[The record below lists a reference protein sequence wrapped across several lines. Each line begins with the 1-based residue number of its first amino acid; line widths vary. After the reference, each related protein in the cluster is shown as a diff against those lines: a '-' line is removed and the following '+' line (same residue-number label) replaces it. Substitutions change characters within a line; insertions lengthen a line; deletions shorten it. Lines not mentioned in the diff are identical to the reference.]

1 MQYYES
7 QYALMQYYMLYII
20 YLSDG
25 ILDISFQTTR
35 PTGTGDQLCSQE
47 TARPRFLRTQQLLS
61 LDILAYRRQRGPDFR
76 ALSPDNLTHMRLLGP
91 DFQDISAHIVEETDP
106 PFESYYAPKRGITLL
121 YIIGKIK
128 TC

>member
-1 MQYYES
+1 MLNCESQYALMQYYES

-47 TARPRFLRTQQLLS
+47 TARPRFPRTQQLLS
-61 LDILAYRRQRGPDFR
+61 LDILAYRRQLSPDFR

-91 DFQDISAHIVEETDP
+91 DFRDISAHKTARP
-106 PFESYYAPKRGITLL
+106 RLPKTQSR
-121 YIIGKIK
+121 
-128 TC
+128 